1 MSEQRF
7 ATIYLGNPY
16 ECVIK
21 DHFEDKTYGTISG
34 EEKAIK
40 SLCGLLNEQQDQIS
54 YWKHKVNSLLWIL
67 SQFDEEKVKEL
78 LKELDDE

>member
-1 MSEQRF
+1 MSEKRF
-7 ATIYLGNPY
+7 SVDNDGIYDTQEKKHFKFIAYDWIDCDIY
-16 ECVIK
+16 ECC
-21 DHFEDKTYGTISG
+21 
-34 EEKAIK
+34 EK
-40 SLCGLLNEQQDQIS
+40 LNEQQEQIS